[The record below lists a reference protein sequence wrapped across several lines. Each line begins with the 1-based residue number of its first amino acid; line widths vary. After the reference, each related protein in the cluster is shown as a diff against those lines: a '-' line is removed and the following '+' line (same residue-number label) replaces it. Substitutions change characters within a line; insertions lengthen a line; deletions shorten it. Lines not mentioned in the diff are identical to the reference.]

1 MYEMKDEYLTGI
13 RMIDEE
19 HKRLFEIADSLYYLQ
34 KEEFL
39 VDKYDQIQGILNEL
53 KDYTLLHFEHEE
65 KYMESIAYKKM
76 FTQKVQHDALRKQIE
91 EWDIDSIDE
100 RQDETIQ
107 EILTIV
113 TDWLVNHILNQDK
126 LIGQE

>member
-13 RMIDEE
+13 KMIDEE